1 MKNLLGKL
9 ADKIADLIN
18 VKTFITFGVT
28 IVFCYLSL
36 KGENIPEFFKTVFIM
51 LLSFYFGTQFEKNA
65 QSKRES
71 EAEQEDS
78 EESGEDT

>member
-1 MKNLLGKL
+1 MKNLLEKL

-28 IVFCYLSL
+28 VVFCYLSI

-65 QSKRES
+65 QSKRI
-71 EAEQEDS
+71 
-78 EESGEDT
+78 EESNDETEETGEE